1 MTLSTLVRLTS
12 SAKTAFEALEPR
24 DVPFGFCSAQKD
36 IKFAGPV
43 KVEQVIKPTDVLTVD
58 DDLRDGS
65 RS

>member
-24 DVPFGFCSAQKD
+24 GFRSGFCSSQED

-43 KVEQVIKPTDVLTVD
+43 KIDQVIKPTDVLTVD

>member
-24 DVPFGFCSAQKD
+24 GFRSGFCSSQED
-36 IKFAGPV
+36 IKFAGPL
-43 KVEQVIKPTDVLTVD
+43 KIDQVIKPTDVLTVD